1 MINIDLYDEMFDY
14 LSAYIKKDDAYGCLI
29 TKQSLQESN
38 RFPLIVF
45 TESQNLLYRA
55 DTTFRETLSRA
66 YYEVNIYAKDKSVG
80 KSKKYAMEIAKDL
93 SQQVDYVLG
102 NKYKLSRT
110 YCSPTP
116 NIDNTIYRITMR
128 YEGIIVDN
136 KKRTILE

>member
-1 MINIDLYDEMFDY
+1 MINIDLYDEIFDY
-14 LSAYIKKDDAYGCLI
+14 LSAYIKKDDTYNCII

-38 RFPLIVF
+38 KFPLIVF
-45 TESQNLLYRA
+45 TENQNSLYRA
-55 DTTFRETLSRA
+55 DTTFRETLSSV
-66 YYEVNIYAKDKSVG
+66 YYEVNIYTKDKSVG
-80 KSKKYAMEIAKDL
+80 GKKKYAMEIAKEL

-128 YEGIIVDN
+128 YEGIIIDGRS
-136 KKRTILE
+136 RTMFE